1 MPVADPKSRGSRV
14 GDAEWWRGAVIYEIY
29 PRSFQDTNGDGVGD
43 LPGIVRRLPYL
54 ADLGVDAVWIA
65 PFFASPML
73 DFGYDVS
80 DYNAVDPMF
89 GTIEDFDRLVAE
101 AHRLGIKVM
110 IDQVLSHTSDR
121 HPWFAESRLS
131 RDNPKADWY
140 IWADAKPDGTPPN
153 NWLSIFG
160 GPAWDWDTRRGQ
172 YYLHNFLTA
181 QPDLNF
187 HNPDVQQAL
196 LDAVEFW
203 LKRGVDGFRLDTVNF
218 YFHSKGLDDNP
229 PASLKDRN
237 SPEAPAVNPYNWQ
250 DHVHDKSQPENLDF
264 LRRLRALLDRYP
276 GQTTVGEV
284 GDGARS
290 LRTMAAYT
298 SGGDK
303 LHMCYTFDFL
313 SPIFTAA
320 HFRERIAAFEAIV
333 EDGWPCWAFSNHDI
347 ARHATRWAAYGDP
360 ERVARLAA
368 LAFGARRARR
378 GLGVRPGVGRLEVD
392 DVAKQD
398 LPLGELVAP
407 DDDRLE
413 GERGFAEARDHRLA
427 AGLDALGDGDLALAG
442 EQLDRAHLAE
452 IHADRIVGAVGRLAG
467 GFRRDRGGRR
477 LGELAALRLVVG
489 GRVVRL
495 LRLVG
500 LDDVDA
506 HVVEHRVDVFDL
518 VGRGGVRGQHLV
530 ELVDGHVAALLRG
543 LDHLLDGGVGKIE
556 ERSVRS
562 FGRGFRRLFVFL
574 DLGRHE
580 LSPTWPPAPGFLKGT
595 RRGSRYLP
603 ICLNL
608 SPGAAKPSRPSPP
621 ET

>member
-1 MPVADPKSRGSRV
+1 MNMPTADPKSKEKRV
-14 GDAEWWRGAVIYEIY
+14 SDAEWWRGAVIYEIY

-43 LPGIVRRLPYL
+43 LAGIVRRLPYL
-54 ADLGVDAVWIA
+54 ADLGVDAIWIA

-80 DYNAVDPMF
+80 DYEAVDPMF
-89 GTIEDFDRLVAE
+89 GTLEDFDRLVAE

-140 IWADAKPDGTPPN
+140 VWADARPDGTPPN

-187 HNPDVQQAL
+187 HNAEVQAAL

-218 YFHSKGLDDNP
+218 YVHSKGLEDNP
-229 PASLKDRN
+229 PASPEDRN

-250 DHVHDKSQPENLDF
+250 DHLNDKSRPENVDF

-276 GQTTVGEV
+276 GQTTVGEI

-290 LRTMAAYT
+290 LKTMAAYT

-313 SPIFTAA
+313 SPVFTAA
-320 HFRERIAAFEAIV
+320 HFRQRIAAFEAIV
-333 EDGWPCWAFSNHDI
+333 EDGWPCWAFSNHDVT
-347 ARHATRWAAYGDP
+347 RHPTRWSAYGGA

-368 LAFGARRARR
+368 GILLSLRGSVCLYQGEELGLTEASLRFEDLADPYGIRFWPEYKGRDGCRTPMVWESNAPNAGFSSGKPWLPVSPEHVAKAANREAGDPSSMLAHYKALLAFRRAHPALRT
-378 GLGVRPGVGRLEVD
+378 GTIEMLGAPQ
-392 DVAKQD
+392 DVLAFLRAGD
-398 LPLGELVAP
+398 
-407 DDDRLE
+407 
-413 GERGFAEARDHRLA
+413 GERIVCTFNLGSAEAR
-427 AGLDALGDGDLALAG
+427 
-442 EQLDRAHLAE
+442 
-452 IHADRIVGAVGRLAG
+452 
-467 GFRRDRGGRR
+467 
-477 LGELAALRLVVG
+477 
-489 GRVVRL
+489 
-495 LRLVG
+495 
-500 LDDVDA
+500 
-506 HVVEHRVDVFDL
+506 FDL
-518 VGRGGVRGQHLV
+518 PAGYSVTVL
-530 ELVDGHVAALLRG
+530 DGHGFKGR
-543 LDHLLDGGVGKIE
+543 LDGGG
-556 ERSVRS
+556 RSVS
-562 FGRGFRRLFVFL
+562 LPAGEAFFGAV
-574 DLGRHE
+574 
-580 LSPTWPPAPGFLKGT
+580 A
-595 RRGSRYLP
+595 
-603 ICLNL
+603 
-608 SPGAAKPSRPSPP
+608 
-621 ET
+621 

>member
-1 MPVADPKSRGSRV
+1 MNMPVVDPKSRERRV

-80 DYNAVDPMF
+80 DYGAVDPMF
-89 GTIEDFDRLVAE
+89 GTLEDFDRLVAE

-140 IWADAKPDGTPPN
+140 VWADAKADGTPPN

-187 HNPDVQQAL
+187 HNAEVQAAL

-218 YFHSKGLDDNP
+218 YFHSKGLEDNP

-290 LRTMAAYT
+290 LKTMAAYT

-347 ARHATRWAAYGDP
+347 ARHPTRWAAYGGA
-360 ERVARLAA
+360 EGVARLAA
-368 LAFGARRARR
+368 GILLSLRGSVCLYQGEELGLTEASLRFEDLADPYGIRFWPEYKGRDGCRTPMVWESNAPSAGFSSGRPWLPVAPEHVAKAANREAGDPSSMLGHYKTLLAFRRAHPALRSGTIELLDAPTDVLAFLR
-378 GLGVRPGVGRLEVD
+378 VGVGERILCAFNLGSKD
-392 DVAKQD
+392 ARFD
-398 LPLGELVAP
+398 LP
-407 DDDRLE
+407 
-413 GERGFAEARDHRLA
+413 
-427 AGLDALGDGDLALAG
+427 AGYTVTALGGHG
-442 EQLDRAHLAE
+442 FN
-452 IHADRIVGAVGRLAG
+452 GRLAG
-467 GFRRDRGGRR
+467 GKKID
-477 LGELAALRLVVG
+477 LPAGEG
-489 GRVVRL
+489 FFGT
-495 LRLVG
+495 
-500 LDDVDA
+500 
-506 HVVEHRVDVFDL
+506 
-518 VGRGGVRGQHLV
+518 
-530 ELVDGHVAALLRG
+530 VA
-543 LDHLLDGGVGKIE
+543 
-556 ERSVRS
+556 
-562 FGRGFRRLFVFL
+562 
-574 DLGRHE
+574 
-580 LSPTWPPAPGFLKGT
+580 
-595 RRGSRYLP
+595 
-603 ICLNL
+603 
-608 SPGAAKPSRPSPP
+608 
-621 ET
+621 

>member
-1 MPVADPKSRGSRV
+1 MNMPVVDPKSRGSRV
-14 GDAEWWRGAVIYEIY
+14 DDTEWWRGAVIYEIY
-29 PRSFQDTNGDGVGD
+29 PRSFQDTGGDGIGD

-54 ADLGVDAVWIA
+54 ADLGVDAIWIA

-80 DYNAVDPMF
+80 DYEAVDPMF
-89 GTIEDFDRLVAE
+89 GTLEDFDRLVAE

-131 RDNPKADWY
+131 RENPKADWY
-140 IWADAKPDGTPPN
+140 VWADAKPDGTPPN

-160 GPAWDWDTRRGQ
+160 GPAWDWDTRRCQ
-172 YYLHNFLTA
+172 YYLHNFLAT

-187 HNPDVQQAL
+187 HNPDVQAAL

-218 YFHSKGLDDNP
+218 YVHSKRLEDNP
-229 PASLKDRN
+229 PAPLKDRN

-250 DHVHDKSQPENLDF
+250 DHVFDKSQPENLEF

-313 SPIFTAA
+313 SPIFTAT

-333 EDGWPCWAFSNHDI
+333 DDGWPCWAFSNHDI
-347 ARHATRWAAYGDP
+347 ARHATRWAAYGDA

-368 LAFGARRARR
+368 GILLSLRGSVCLYQGEELGLTEASLRFEDLADPYGIRFWPEYKGRDGCRTPMVWESNAPNAGFSAGKPWLPVAPEHVAKAANREAGDPSSMLAHYKILLAFRRAHPALRCGTIELLDAPADVLVFLR
-378 GLGVRPGVGRLEVD
+378 VGGGERILCAFNLGSKNETI
-392 DVAKQD
+392 D
-398 LPLGELVAP
+398 LP
-407 DDDRLE
+407 
-413 GERGFAEARDHRLA
+413 
-427 AGLDALGDGDLALAG
+427 AGYAVTALGGHG
-442 EQLDRAHLAE
+442 FN
-452 IHADRIVGAVGRLAG
+452 GRLAG
-467 GFRRDRGGRR
+467 GQKID
-477 LGELAALRLVVG
+477 LPAGEGFFGA
-489 GRVVRL
+489 
-495 LRLVG
+495 
-500 LDDVDA
+500 
-506 HVVEHRVDVFDL
+506 
-518 VGRGGVRGQHLV
+518 
-530 ELVDGHVAALLRG
+530 VA
-543 LDHLLDGGVGKIE
+543 
-556 ERSVRS
+556 
-562 FGRGFRRLFVFL
+562 
-574 DLGRHE
+574 
-580 LSPTWPPAPGFLKGT
+580 
-595 RRGSRYLP
+595 
-603 ICLNL
+603 
-608 SPGAAKPSRPSPP
+608 
-621 ET
+621 